1 MKALP
6 CKTEWQKLVTKN
18 LWRTGDSNVLL
29 KRMALTN
36 KEKRIEIWWMSTSLD
51 FFQCSKESVMK
62 KKLYGGHYDLK
73 FVNVIAAPFS
83 TRWDVITVKNKC
95 LIMISTIS
103 VMALRYAIV
112 PFQCDV
118 LICYLVLVSWHYAI
132 TFNYFV
138 FRNVLI
144 CHSTLVFGYY
154 TLLFCHCIL
163 VFFNFDIGKSSFAV
177 VIGHF
182 HRVRFIMVFCQ
193 GNMQFGMTLSKE
205 FWTR

>member
-6 CKTEWQKLVTKN
+6 CKTEWQKLVTKC

-36 KEKRIEIWWMSTSLD
+36 KKKDRNMMNDHIFG
-51 FFQCSKESVMK
+51 FFFSVQKKVLWK

-83 TRWDVITVKNKC
+83 TRWGVITVKNKC

-103 VMALRYAIV
+103 VMTLRYAIV

-118 LICYLVLVSWHYAI
+118 LICYLVLVLWHYVI

-138 FRNVLI
+138 FAMCWFV
-144 CHSTLVFGYY
+144 TLPWC
-154 TLLFCHCIL
+154 LAIIL
-163 VFFNFDIGKSSFAV
+163 CYFAISF
-177 VIGHF
+177 
-182 HRVRFIMVFCQ
+182 
-193 GNMQFGMTLSKE
+193 
-205 FWTR
+205 